1 MQTRDEVESLH
12 NCLLLLNT
20 GKKFSSC
27 LNIAF
32 LEKYC
37 YFVVKFHSAQCT
49 GFTRIS
55 AAVLIKFFLQKCG
68 AYLRAVLYTIVIPLS
83 TVFARISTVAL
94 INPHPPTPPPP
105 KCGTN
110 LRAALIRVITVT
122 GNLRVYYIYG
132 KLLSHLALYYIQGR
146 LSHLGLLQHLQRN
159 RIQQRIR

>member
-1 MQTRDEVESLH
+1 MQARDEVESLH

-37 YFVVKFHSAQCT
+37 YFVVNFHSAQCT

-94 INPHPPTPPPP
+94 INPPPPPP
-105 KCGTN
+105 KCGSN

-122 GNLRVYYIYG
+122 GNLRVYYIQG
-132 KLLSHLALYYIQGR
+132 KLLSHLGLYYIQGR